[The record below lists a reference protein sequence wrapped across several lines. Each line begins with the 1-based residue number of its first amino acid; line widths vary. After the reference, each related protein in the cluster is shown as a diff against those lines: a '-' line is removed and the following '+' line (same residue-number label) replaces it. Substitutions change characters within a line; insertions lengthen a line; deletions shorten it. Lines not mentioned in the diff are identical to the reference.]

1 MGQSRSRQDGRRQL
15 LVYLHPEVIKEVK
28 KAAVDQ
34 DRPVY
39 EIAEEALSAWLAKLA
54 RSKAKKGSQ
63 D

>member
-1 MGQSRSRQDGRRQL
+1 MNQSRNRPDGRKQL
-15 LVYLHPEVIKEVK
+15 LVYLDPNVIKEVK

-54 RSKAKKGSQ
+54 RSKAKRGSQ